1 MEHVAREKRRPR
13 FSRTRLPGAIRLT
26 ERDLLILRHVHEN
39 RILSSWHICELLPE
53 FSRAETLRRLQLLYH
68 HGFLDRPRAQL
79 GDLYLVKGSAP
90 IAYALDAK
98 GAQALSERLGVPV
111 SELGWKAKNRELTRL
126 FYEHTLFVSSVMVAF
141 ERACRERGNA
151 RIVPFA
157 EILAGKAPP
166 ATRRLPRPQ
175 TWNVKVSAAES
186 SDVDRTQTVGITPD
200 KIFGV
205 QLLDLPE
212 GRNTAYFFLEADR
225 AEMPVIR
232 RRLSN
237 ATSIFKKLVTYH
249 ATNRQAIHRGRFG
262 MPSFRVLT
270 VTTSPARV
278 ETMQGAYA
286 RLKGAPANVFLFTDL
301 PSLADGAA
309 FSSWSNG
316 RGEPTPLFK

>member
-1 MEHVAREKRRPR
+1 M
-13 FSRTRLPGAIRLT
+13 RLT
-26 ERDLLILRHVHEN
+26 ERDLTILRYVHEH

-98 GAQALSERLGVPV
+98 GAQALSERLGLPV

-126 FYEHTLFVSSVMVAF
+126 FYEHTLFVSSVMVAL
-141 ERACRERGNA
+141 ERACRERGNS
-151 RIVPFA
+151 RIVPFT
-157 EILAGKAPP
+157 EILSGKAPE

-175 TWNVKVSAAES
+175 TWTAKVSMAES

-200 KIFGV
+200 KIFGI
-205 QLLDLPE
+205 QLLDLPD

-249 ATNRQAIHRGRFG
+249 ATQRQALHRARFG
-262 MPSFRVLT
+262 IPNFRVLT

-278 ETMQGAYA
+278 DTMRSAFQ
-286 RLKGAPANVFLFTDL
+286 RLKGAPANVFLFADL
-301 PSLADGAA
+301 PSLMGGAA
-309 FSSWSNG
+309 FSNWTNG
-316 RGEPTPLFK
+316 RGEHTPLFK